1 MNNDYLVPI
10 VIALIGALPGFWAL
24 LTQRRE
30 REATAAST
38 ITGAATDLVEQYKA
52 NVEKLEFTVNENAAL
67 VKLQGDQL
75 YEFQKRI
82 NTLEGQAEVY
92 QKEITSLRREVEVL
106 RVRVRE
112 YRQGIVALITQIEG
126 LGASPAY
133 QLKPGDE

>member
-10 VIALIGALPGFWAL
+10 AIALIGALPGFWAL

-52 NVEKLEFTVNENAAL
+52 HVEKLEYTINENAA
-67 VKLQGDQL
+67 VTKLQGEQL
-75 YEFQKRI
+75 YEFEKRI
-82 NTLEGQAEVY
+82 HQLEAQAEVY

>member
-10 VIALIGALPGFWAL
+10 AIALIGALPGFWAL

-52 NVEKLEFTVNENAAL
+52 NVEKLEYTINENAT
-67 VKLQGDQL
+67 VTKLQGEQL
-75 YEFQKRI
+75 YEFEKRI
-82 NTLEGQAEVY
+82 HQLEAQAEVY